1 MRTNPIVLLLSL
13 LSAGCAPLAAAE
25 GVLVLRGARILPV
38 DAEPIPSGTIVIQN
52 GRISAVGPD
61 AGVTIPPGAEVRDL
75 SGRTVIPG
83 LVDTHS
89 HVGIYPL
96 PAVEANSD
104 GNEMTGPTQSIVRAV
119 DAIWPGDSGIRMAV
133 AGGLTTANIMPGS
146 GNVIGGQTAYV
157 KLRGRTVEEMLIS
170 VASEG
175 GGATITGGLK
185 MANGENPKRSYGSRG
200 ESPATRM
207 AIAALQRAAFSKARE
222 YREKLRR
229 AGEARPAGKE
239 KDPPDRD
246 LALEP
251 LVEVLEGR
259 RIVHF
264 HTHRAD
270 DIASALRLGKEFG
283 FTPVLHHVTEGYLVA
298 EEIAKAAAPASIIV
312 LDSPGGKHEAARF
325 TPENG
330 AILEKAGVKVAIHT
344 DDPITSSRHF
354 LRTAALAVREG
365 MSEAGAL
372 RALTLSG
379 AEMLGLAHR
388 VGSIA
393 PGKDADLAVLSGPPF
408 SLYTQVLETYIQ
420 GERVFDRS
428 RPDDLRHAT
437 GGFAVAARY
446 PAPLAATP
454 RPAVPPANRP
464 AQRVS
469 PAGGT
474 GRAPSPPAADE
485 SEGIL
490 IHADWVFPV
499 DREPI
504 RNGAVL
510 IQAGKI
516 ARIGPRAEV
525 TAPAGAAL
533 YTAVAATP
541 GLIDAHS
548 QAGIAGLFNVLADR
562 DEEEPAEPNQAML
575 RVLDSFNPTEPL
587 LGYLLSHGITVIQ
600 CGPGR
605 GVPIAGQAGIFRT
618 HGSSAEEMTVR
629 FPSAVV
635 FNLGEE
641 PKRTFGP
648 RRKAPSTRMG
658 TAAVIRAALQ
668 EARNHREK
676 LARAAANPD
685 KDPPEGNLR
694 AEALIPVLERKVP
707 AIFSAHREDDILTAL
722 RLAREFEATA
732 VLDLATE
739 GYLAAERIAAAGVPV
754 IAAPPMQRL
763 GSLETMN
770 STLENAAFLRRAG
783 VRVAIQSGHE
793 DYVPRTRV
801 VRFEAAMAAANGLGF
816 EAALAA
822 ITIEPARIL
831 RIEDRWGSLTPGKVA
846 DVVLFDG
853 DPFEHTTRVERVIV
867 DGRSVHAA
875 PGR

>member
-1 MRTNPIVLLLSL
+1 MRMKFLFLSL

-25 GVLVLRGARILPV
+25 GVLALRGARILPV
-38 DAEPIPSGTIVIQN
+38 DGEPIPSGTIVIR
-52 GRISAVGPD
+52 GGKIEAVGSVE
-61 AGVTIPPGAEVRDL
+61 AVAIPPGAEVRDL
-75 SGRTVIPG
+75 AGRTVIPG

-89 HVGIYPL
+89 HIGIYPL

-119 DAIWPGDSGIRMAV
+119 DAIWPSDSGIRMAL

-170 VASEG
+170 VAPEG
-175 GGATITGGLK
+175 GGAAIAGGLK
-185 MANGENPKRSYGSRG
+185 MANGENPKRSYGGRG
-200 ESPATRM
+200 ETPATRM
-207 AIAALQRAAFSKARE
+207 AIAALQRAAFSKARD
-222 YREKLRR
+222 YRVKLRR
-229 AGEARPAGKE
+229 AAEGRAADKD

-264 HTHRAD
+264 HSHRAD

-298 EEIAKAAAPASIIV
+298 EEIAKAGAPASVIV

-330 AILEKAGVKVAIHT
+330 AILERAGVKVAFHT

-379 AEMLGLAHR
+379 AEMLGLAR
-388 VGSIA
+388 RIGSIA

-408 SLYTQVLETYIQ
+408 SVYTQVLETYIE
-420 GERVFDRS
+420 GERVFERS
-428 RPDDLRHAT
+428 RPGDLRHAT

-446 PAPLAATP
+446 PPPPIAGA
-454 RPAVPPANRP
+454 RPEVPPARRDP
-464 AQRVS
+464 
-469 PAGGT
+469 PLGDT
-474 GRAPSPPAADE
+474 GRTVSPPAAGE

-490 IHADWVFPV
+490 IHADWLFPI

-504 RNGAVL
+504 RDGAVL
-510 IQAGKI
+510 IQAGKV
-516 ARIGPRAEV
+516 ARIGPRTEV
-525 TAPAGAAL
+525 PAPAGAAL
-533 YTAVAATP
+533 YRAIAATP

-548 QAGIAGLFNVLADR
+548 QAGIAGLFNVAADR
-562 DEEEPAEPNQAML
+562 DEEESIEPNHSML

-618 HGSSAEEMTVR
+618 HGASAEAMAIR

-648 RRKAPSTRMG
+648 RRKAPATRMG

-685 KDPPEGNLR
+685 KDPPESNLK
-694 AEALIPVLERKVP
+694 AEALIPVLERRIP

-722 RLAREFEATA
+722 RLAREFEAAA

-739 GYLAAERIAAAGVPV
+739 GYLAADRVAAAGVPV
-754 IAAPPMQRL
+754 IAAPAMQRL

-822 ITIEPARIL
+822 ITIDAARIL
-831 RIEDRWGSLTPGKVA
+831 GIDDRWGSLTPGKVA

-867 DGRSVHAA
+867 GGRSVHAA
-875 PGR
+875 PR